1 MGRAPLP
8 SAAIERVARVAEGYS
23 NLELDLETGRRGS
36 RHSHLGPLLASLTGA
51 EDGLA
56 VNNNAAALLLCLAAT
71 AAGREVLIGRGELI
85 EIGDGF
91 RIPDILAQSG
101 ATPGRGGHDQPHPR
115 GRLRASRR
123 CRRPAR
129 SCASTSRTSALSGSP
144 AAPRSPSW
152 SPSAHGTGC
161 R

>member
-1 MGRAPLP
+1 MIVHTNMGRAPLP

-71 AAGREVLIGRGELI
+71 AAGRRGA
-85 EIGDGF
+85 D
-91 RIPDILAQSG
+91 R
-101 ATPGRGGHDQPHPR
+101 
-115 GRLRASRR
+115 RA
-123 CRRPAR
+123 
-129 SCASTSRTSALSGSP
+129 AS
-144 AAPRSPSW
+144 
-152 SPSAHGTGC
+152 
-161 R
+161 